1 MQQKMKLASE
11 VFFVSNWDGKLM
23 DFGIKF
29 EPSQDDTLAEVVKC
43 AKSIFEQQSE
53 CF

>member
-1 MQQKMKLASE
+1 MKLASGM
-11 VFFVSNWDGKLM
+11 FFASNWDGKLM
-23 DFGIKF
+23 DFDTKF
-29 EPSQDDTLAEVVKC
+29 EPSQDDTLAEVSKC